1 MERKARCPRWVKRD
15 LGGRPLLAQKAD
27 IRLRLDKDDILKH
40 VPESIPTPR
49 MPADL
54 YIKTGERTFFEY
66 IVKPVLDSLSRGF
79 RET

>member
-1 MERKARCPRWVKRD
+1 MSEVGQTRPGGKAAF
-15 LGGRPLLAQKAD
+15 GAKAD
-27 IRLRLDKDDILKH
+27 IRLPLDKDDILKH